1 MLLRFASRTTRLLI
15 GLGLLSACEQNITQ
29 KTVVPTPTVNV
40 VVQPSVAASSKPPAS
55 PPADPATAATS
66 PDSSP
71 SDSPKPSLTASAQLP
86 TLNLNAPISG
96 ASPSPLIAPGIDKFA
111 DSIPAPVLTKDYD
124 ARDREV
130 ILLLW
135 QKRYEQSKDKPY
147 EVLKMYLDAGMI
159 AWYNESLASTLNAQ
173 VLATKTPWLFPN
185 YTSMD
190 AQAVAKSK
198 EYAIRS
204 YFRGTSPL
212 TSYSL
217 VDFEARTV
225 NLVNKN
231 SRGEYKELNAQDLR
245 SLAPPVPHEGDSF
258 KCHLYSSASRSD
270 VELTMLYK
278 DGWKVDFW
286 TPNILVAFMP

>member
-1 MLLRFASRTTRLLI
+1 MLLRFAARTTRLLI
-15 GLGLLSACEQNITQ
+15 GLGLLSACEQNISQ
-29 KTVVPTPTVNV
+29 KTVVPAPTVTV
-40 VVQPSVAASSKPPAS
+40 VVQPSVTASSKPMAS
-55 PPADPATAATS
+55 PEPAAS
-66 PDSSP
+66 PDPSP
-71 SDSPKPSLTASAQLP
+71 SGSLKPSVTASAQLP
-86 TLNLNAPISG
+86 TLNLDAPISG

-111 DSIPAPVLTKDYD
+111 DSIPAPVLTKGYD

-135 QKRYEQSKDKPY
+135 QKRYEQRKEKPY

-159 AWYNESLASTLNAQ
+159 AWYNESLASALNAQ
-173 VLATKTPWLFPN
+173 ILATKTPWLFPN
-185 YTSMD
+185 YTLMD

-212 TSYSL
+212 TGYSL
-217 VDFEARTV
+217 VDFEARTA

-231 SRGEYKELNAQDLR
+231 SRGEYTELNAQDLR
-245 SLAPPVPHEGDSF
+245 SLAPSVPHEGDSF